1 MKKKEVATLGK
12 KLKGFPLKSLR
23 SKFAVVYILMTLVVL
38 LLLNVYPVLIYQ
50 DLVFDAK
57 ENSLLQDQALVISS
71 ALAGPEAV
79 TQEKIYDAIALLGST
94 DGTRRIMVTDTSGLI
109 LYDSSTI
116 NHSEGQYALLQEVVL
131 ALQGN
136 NVFRSNYTNGAFVS
150 RAAVPVQYRSLT
162 LGAVYVYEY
171 DGEQGE
177 ILMGIQTNLQ
187 SISIMVFF
195 TALIMSWLFS
205 RTITSRV
212 KTLLVGVTSVREGEY
227 DTSIPVS
234 GGDELTQL
242 AEEFNALTD
251 RLRTT
256 EEVRRRFVSDAS
268 HELKTPL
275 ASICLLTDSILQ
287 TDNID
292 PEIAKEFMV
301 DIGEEAVRL
310 TRITERLLALTRMD
324 ATAVKEVHVVRMAP
338 IVERAAH
345 MLELVAEQAQVT
357 IHLDISPLATVAANE
372 DDLYQIAFNLVEN
385 AIKYN
390 HPEGDVWVSLDEEEW
405 VTLKV
410 SDTGVGIPEDELDK
424 IFQRFYRVDKARSR
438 EAGGTGLGLSIV
450 RDTVLRHS
458 GRVTAQRGEHGGALF
473 TVTLPNARTAH
484 KDTWMDEEWGVF
496 RRD

>member
-1 MKKKEVATLGK
+1 MSKILNLVR
-12 KLKGFPLKSLR
+12 LKSLR
-23 SKFAVVYILMTLVVL
+23 AKFAVVYVLMTLVVL
-38 LLLNVYPVLIYQ
+38 ILLNVYPVIIYQ

-57 ENSLLQDQALVISS
+57 ESSLLQDQALLISGT
-71 ALAGPEAV
+71 LAGPEAL
-79 TQEKIYDAIALLGST
+79 TLERIEAALELLGSAEN
-94 DGTRRIMVTDTSGLI
+94 TRRIMVVDTSGYI
-109 LYDSSTI
+109 LYDSSAI
-116 NHSEGQYALLQEVVL
+116 NHNQGQYALLQEVVL

-136 NVFRSNYTNGAFVS
+136 NVFRSSYSNGAFAS
-150 RAAVPVQYRSLT
+150 RTAVPIQYRGMT
-162 LGAVYVYEY
+162 LGAIYIYEY

-187 SISIMVFF
+187 SISVMVFV

-205 RTITSRV
+205 RTITSRIQ
-212 KTLLVGVTSVREGEY
+212 TLLVGVTSVREGEY

-242 AEEFNALTD
+242 AEEFNGLTQ

-310 TRITERLLALTRMD
+310 TRITEKLLALTRMD
-324 ATAVKEVHVVRMAP
+324 ATNVKEVHVVPMAP

-357 IHLDISPLATVAANE
+357 IHLEISPLATVAANE
-372 DDLYQIAFNLVEN
+372 DDLYQIVFNLIEN

-390 HPEGDVWVSLDEEEW
+390 HPGGEVWVALDEEEW

-473 TVTLPNARTAH
+473 TVTLANARTAH
-484 KDTWMDEEWGVF
+484 KDTWTDEELGVF